1 MHSHRSFSHVLGLDD
16 DALLILAA
24 KELKQHGELRY
35 RVQPAGEP
43 PPPPQAAADVTAAAL
58 PGGDDAASDEDSAL
72 RIARVSDRVDRDRV
86 RFWTTPLPEL
96 PPKLAPVDAVLI
108 EDVEGRLGA
117 PGLRR
122 VLEQVPALLNPK
134 GVCAVVLGDTETSG
148 AALAAAGEQ
157 LQSAGLTCVV
167 HTDAN
172 YSLPGDARVGV
183 WEQR

>member
-1 MHSHRSFSHVLGLDD
+1 MSPSEG
-16 DALLILAA
+16 AAAA
-24 KELKQHGELRY
+24 KGTAKVDGRASGERCDGL
-35 RVQPAGEP
+35 
-43 PPPPQAAADVTAAAL
+43 
-58 PGGDDAASDEDSAL
+58 S
-72 RIARVSDRVDRDRV
+72 
-86 RFWTTPLPEL
+86 
-96 PPKLAPVDAVLI
+96 
-108 EDVEGRLGA
+108 VEGRAHTCHQNGQCFLERSACQTHKYLGRLGQRSGAEGNGA

-172 YSLPGDARVGV
+172 YSLPGGARVGV